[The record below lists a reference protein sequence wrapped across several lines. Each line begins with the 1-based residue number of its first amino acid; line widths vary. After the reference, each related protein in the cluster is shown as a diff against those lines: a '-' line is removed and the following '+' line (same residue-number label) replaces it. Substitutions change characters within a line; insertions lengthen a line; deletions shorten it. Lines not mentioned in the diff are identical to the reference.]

1 MFTRLSALA
10 AVAVLAMTVALAGPM
25 SIANAETGSKPAKRG
40 NVPDAIDI
48 IGLRVQNADKQVVMR
63 AHVRDLHQRGR
74 FTFQYWRGKH
84 KAPPPRSVYITVR
97 RKDGETIGRFLTCD
111 TEVCLR
117 DTCRGFRAAWRPRVD
132 RVVASMPQR
141 CYPRRAGVEIPKW
154 GRFFVSSRTPSDLDN
169 GPRSPLLLRR
179 G

>member
-1 MFTRLSALA
+1 MSTRLAALA
-10 AVAVLAMTVALAGPM
+10 AVAVLALTVALAGSM
-25 SIANAETGSKPAKRG
+25 SLANAETGSKPAKRG
-40 NVPDAIDI
+40 NVPEAIDI
-48 IGLRVQNADKQVVMR
+48 IGFRVQNADKRAVMR
-63 AHVRDLHQRGR
+63 AHVRDLHQRGS

-84 KAPPPRSVYITVR
+84 KAPPARSVYITVR

-111 TEVCLR
+111 TEICLK
-117 DTCRGFRAAWRPRVD
+117 DTCRGFLADWKPRADV
-132 RVVASMPQR
+132 VVASMPQR

-154 GRFFVSSRTPSDLDN
+154 GRFFVSSETSSDRDN